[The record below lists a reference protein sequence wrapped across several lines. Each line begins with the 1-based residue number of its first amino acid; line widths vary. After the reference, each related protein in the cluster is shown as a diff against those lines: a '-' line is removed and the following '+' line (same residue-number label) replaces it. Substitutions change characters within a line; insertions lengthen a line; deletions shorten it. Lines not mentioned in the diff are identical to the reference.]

1 MLKIKALKINI
12 NTDNGVYGTPLIKFN
27 DGLTI
32 IKGFN
37 STGKSTLFQSIL
49 YCLGLE
55 ELIGGKNEKTMQSVL
70 KSEILNNDNK
80 IEARV
85 IESNILLEIEGS
97 SIITVRRFISSESKN
112 SGLIEVFHGPL
123 LTDPQH
129 YDYTPMYV
137 HDKGAADSNNS
148 FGFHS
153 FLEKFI
159 GWELP
164 QVQYKDGN
172 QRKLY
177 LQNIFPGFVI
187 EQKAGW
193 SDFFATIPYYALLD
207 RETRAVEFLLNLDSW
222 KNQQRKSNLKL
233 EKNEL
238 ILDWRNKYT
247 EFNAL
252 AYQLGCEI
260 RGVTHQP
267 EIIESKNSIYLVITT
282 EKRTYKMADYIGY
295 LEEEYYKIRDMDI
308 PTVGDQA
315 VESEFNLSNLNEQ
328 LSQLSI
334 NLSSA
339 ISKKNLTI
347 SKYQSFIERLS
358 ELERDKVQNEYHLK
372 VKRKGADLGFAIA
385 HDNCPYCSQ
394 NLNDSLLP
402 KDIEIVPMQIEENL
416 EYLKAQINLIR
427 IYINNHSKDIN
438 GLEREIEKINNNI
451 SETRSNIRT
460 LKTQLVSDNR
470 MPSVELIENRLK
482 LKSKLD
488 LYRKN
493 YDVLASFQEDFKLL
507 SDEWVKILGEE
518 KKLPASLSPF
528 DHKKISELEKSFKS
542 LLVHFHYRSKS
553 LDGISISRDTLLPA
567 VEGYSLKFD
576 SSASDFTR
584 AIWSYTLALK
594 ETSDGFSGNHP
605 SLFILDEP
613 EHQDTGDNDFHLLL
627 KRLGA
632 YSSTQSFVF
641 ASFHQTES
649 TFEACTED
657 VKFNLIDLGKEKF
670 IKLINSTNI

>member
-12 NTDNGVYGTPLIKFN
+12 NTDNGVYGTPLIQFN

-70 KSEILNNDNK
+70 KSEILNNENQ

-85 IESNILLEIEGS
+85 IESNIILEIEGS
-97 SIITVRRFISSESKN
+97 TIATVKRYISSESKN
-112 SGLIEVFHGPL
+112 SGLVEVFDGPM
-123 LTDPQH
+123 LTFPNQ
-129 YDYTPMYV
+129 YDYAPMYV
-137 HDKGAADSNNS
+137 HDKGAADSSNA

-164 QVQYKDGN
+164 NVQYKDGG

-207 RETRAVEFLLNLDSW
+207 KETRAVEFLLNLDSW
-222 KNQQRKSNLKL
+222 KIQQRKSKLKQD
-233 EKNEL
+233 KNEL
-238 ILDWRNKYT
+238 ILNWKNKYT
-247 EFNAL
+247 EFKFL
-252 AYQLGCEI
+252 AHQVACEI
-260 RGVTHQP
+260 RGVSSQP
-267 EIIESKNSIYLVITT
+267 EIIESKYSIYLVYVT
-282 EKRTYKMADYIGY
+282 EERTYNLTEYIRY
-295 LEEEYYKIRDMDI
+295 LEDEYSKIGDLEI
-308 PTVGDQA
+308 PNVGDQA
-315 VESEFNLSNLNEQ
+315 VESEIKISYLNDQ
-328 LSQLSI
+328 LSHLSL
-334 NLSSA
+334 NLSSV
-339 ISKKNLTI
+339 INRKNLTI
-347 SKYQSFIERLS
+347 NKYNSFIERLA
-358 ELERDKVQNEYHLK
+358 ELENDKVQNEYHLK
-372 VKRKGADLGFAIA
+372 VKKKGADEGFAIA

-394 NLNDSLLP
+394 GLNDSLLP

-416 EYLKAQINLIR
+416 EYLKAQINLIK
-427 IYINNHSKDIN
+427 IYINNHISDIDDM
-438 GLEREIEKINNNI
+438 EREIERLNNKI
-451 SETRSNIRT
+451 SETRSSIRT

-470 MPSVELIENRLK
+470 MPSIEQIENRLK
-482 LKSKLD
+482 LKSRLD
-488 LYRKN
+488 LYRRK
-493 YDVLASFQEDFKLL
+493 YDELASFQDDFKML
-507 SDEWVKILGEE
+507 SDEWVQILGEE
-518 KKLPASLSPF
+518 KKLPKSLSLF
-528 DHKKISELEKSFKS
+528 DHKKISELEKSFKK
-542 LLVHFHYRSKS
+542 LLIDFHYRSKA
-553 LDGISISRDTLLPA
+553 LEGISISRDTLLPV

-584 AIWSYTLALK
+584 AIWSFTLALK
-594 ETSDGFSGNHP
+594 ETSERFEGNHP
-605 SLFILDEP
+605 NLFILDEP

-632 YSSTQSFVF
+632 YKNTQSIVF

-657 VKFNLIDLGKEKF
+657 VEFDLVDLGQEKF
-670 IKLINSTNI
+670 IKKLNS

>member
-12 NTDNGVYGTPLIKFN
+12 NTDKGVYGTPLIQFN

-70 KSEILNNDNK
+70 KSEILNNENQ

-97 SIITVRRFISSESKN
+97 SIATVKRYISSESKN
-112 SGLIEVFHGPL
+112 SGLVEVFDGPL
-123 LTDPQH
+123 LTFPNQ
-129 YDYTPMYV
+129 YEYVPMYV
-137 HDKGAADSNNS
+137 HDKGAADSNNA

-153 FLEKFI
+153 FLEKLI

-164 QVQYKDGN
+164 NVQYKDGS

-207 RETRAVEFLLNLDSW
+207 KETRAVEFLLNLDSW
-222 KNQQRKSNLKL
+222 KIQQRKSKLKQD
-233 EKNEL
+233 KNDL

-247 EFNAL
+247 EFKSL
-252 AYQLGCEI
+252 AHQIACEI
-260 RGVTHQP
+260 RGVSNQP
-267 EIIESKNSIYLVITT
+267 EIIESKNAVYLVYIT
-282 EKRTYKMADYIGY
+282 EERTYNLTEYISY
-295 LEEEYYKIRDMDI
+295 LEDEYSKISDLEI
-308 PTVGDQA
+308 PNVGEQA
-315 VESEFNLSNLNEQ
+315 EESELKINYLNEQ

-334 NLSSA
+334 NLSSV
-339 ISKKNLTI
+339 INRKNLTI
-347 SKYQSFIERLS
+347 SKYNSFIERLS
-358 ELERDKVQNEYHLK
+358 ELENDKVQNEYHLK
-372 VKRKGADLGFAIA
+372 VKKKGADEGFAIA

-394 NLNDSLLP
+394 GLNDSLLP

-416 EYLKAQINLIR
+416 EYLKAQINLIK
-427 IYINNHSKDIN
+427 IYINNHRSDIDD
-438 GLEREIEKINNNI
+438 LEREIERLNNKI
-451 SETRSNIRT
+451 SETRSSIRT

-482 LKSKLD
+482 LKSRLD
-488 LYRKN
+488 LYRRK
-493 YDVLASFQEDFKLL
+493 YDELASFQEDFKML
-507 SDEWVKILGEE
+507 SDEWVQILGEE
-518 KKLPASLSPF
+518 KKLPKSLSPF
-528 DHKKISELEKSFKS
+528 DHKKISELEQSFKS
-542 LLVHFHYRSKS
+542 LLVDFHYRSKA

-594 ETSDGFSGNHP
+594 ETSERFEGNHP
-605 SLFILDEP
+605 NLFILDEP

-627 KRLGA
+627 KRLGSYA
-632 YSSTQSFVF
+632 NTQSIVF

-657 VKFNLIDLGKEKF
+657 VEFNLIDLGQEKF
-670 IKLINSTNI
+670 IKKLID

>member
-12 NTDNGVYGTPLIKFN
+12 NTDKGVYGTPLIQFN

-70 KSEILNNDNK
+70 KSEILNNENQ

-97 SIITVRRFISSESKN
+97 SIATVKRYISSESKN
-112 SGLIEVFHGPL
+112 SGLVEVFDGPL
-123 LTDPQH
+123 LTFPNQ
-129 YDYTPMYV
+129 YEYVPMYV
-137 HDKGAADSNNS
+137 HDKGAADSNNA

-153 FLEKFI
+153 FLEKLI

-164 QVQYKDGN
+164 NVQYKDGS

-207 RETRAVEFLLNLDSW
+207 KETRAVEFLLNLDSW
-222 KNQQRKSNLKL
+222 KIQQRKSKLKQD
-233 EKNEL
+233 KNDL

-247 EFNAL
+247 EFKSL
-252 AYQLGCEI
+252 AHQIACEI
-260 RGVTHQP
+260 RGVSNQP
-267 EIIESKNSIYLVITT
+267 EIIESKNAVYLVYVT
-282 EKRTYKMADYIGY
+282 EERTYNLTEYISY
-295 LEEEYYKIRDMDI
+295 LEDEYSKISDLEI
-308 PTVGDQA
+308 PNVGDQA
-315 VESEFNLSNLNEQ
+315 VESELKINYLNEQ

-334 NLSSA
+334 NLSTV
-339 ISKKNLTI
+339 INRKNLTI
-347 SKYQSFIERLS
+347 SKYNSFVERLS
-358 ELERDKVQNEYHLK
+358 ELENDKVQNEYHLK
-372 VKRKGADLGFAIA
+372 VKKKGADEGFAIA

-394 NLNDSLLP
+394 GLNDSLLP

-416 EYLKAQINLIR
+416 EYLKAQINLIK
-427 IYINNHSKDIN
+427 IYINNHRSDIDD
-438 GLEREIEKINNNI
+438 LEREIERLNNKI
-451 SETRSNIRT
+451 SETRSSIRT

-488 LYRKN
+488 LYRRK
-493 YDVLASFQEDFKLL
+493 YDELASFQEDFKML
-507 SDEWVKILGEE
+507 SDEWVQILGEE
-518 KKLPASLSPF
+518 KKLPKSLSPF
-528 DHKKISELEKSFKS
+528 DHKKISELEQSFKS
-542 LLVHFHYRSKS
+542 LLVYFHYRSKA

-594 ETSDGFSGNHP
+594 ETSERFEGNHP
-605 SLFILDEP
+605 NLFILDEP

-632 YSSTQSFVF
+632 YANTQSIVF

-649 TFEACTED
+649 TFEACTEGLE
-657 VKFNLIDLGKEKF
+657 FNLIDLGQEKF
-670 IKLINSTNI
+670 IKKLID

>member
-12 NTDNGVYGTPLIKFN
+12 NTDKGVYGTPLIQFN

-70 KSEILNNDNK
+70 KSEILNNENQ

-97 SIITVRRFISSESKN
+97 SIATVKRYISSESKN
-112 SGLIEVFHGPL
+112 SGLVEVFDGPL
-123 LTDPQH
+123 LTFPNQ
-129 YDYTPMYV
+129 YEYVPMYV
-137 HDKGAADSNNS
+137 HDKGAADSNNA

-153 FLEKFI
+153 FLEKLI

-164 QVQYKDGN
+164 NVQYKDGS

-207 RETRAVEFLLNLDSW
+207 KETRAVEFLLNLDSW
-222 KNQQRKSNLKL
+222 KIQQRKSKLKQD
-233 EKNEL
+233 KNDL

-247 EFNAL
+247 EFKSL
-252 AYQLGCEI
+252 AHQIACEI
-260 RGVTHQP
+260 RGVSNQP
-267 EIIESKNSIYLVITT
+267 EIIESKNAVYLVYVT
-282 EKRTYKMADYIGY
+282 EERTYNLTEYISY
-295 LEEEYYKIRDMDI
+295 LEDEYSKISDLEI
-308 PTVGDQA
+308 PNVGDQA
-315 VESEFNLSNLNEQ
+315 VESELKINYLNEQ

-334 NLSSA
+334 NLSTV
-339 ISKKNLTI
+339 INRKNLTI
-347 SKYQSFIERLS
+347 SKYNSFVERLS
-358 ELERDKVQNEYHLK
+358 ELENDKVQNEYHLK
-372 VKRKGADLGFAIA
+372 VKKKGADEGFAIA

-394 NLNDSLLP
+394 GLNDSLLP

-416 EYLKAQINLIR
+416 EYLKAQINLIK
-427 IYINNHSKDIN
+427 IYINNHRSDIDD
-438 GLEREIEKINNNI
+438 LEREIERLNNKI
-451 SETRSNIRT
+451 SETRSSIRT

-488 LYRKN
+488 LYRRK
-493 YDVLASFQEDFKLL
+493 YDELASFQEDFKML
-507 SDEWVKILGEE
+507 SDEWVQILGEE
-518 KKLPASLSPF
+518 KKLPKSLSPF
-528 DHKKISELEKSFKS
+528 DHKKISELEQSFKS
-542 LLVHFHYRSKS
+542 LLVYFHYRSKA

-594 ETSDGFSGNHP
+594 ETSERFEGNHP
-605 SLFILDEP
+605 NLFVLDEP

-632 YSSTQSFVF
+632 YTNTQSIVF

-649 TFEACTED
+649 TFEACTEG
-657 VKFNLIDLGKEKF
+657 VEFNLIDLGQEKF
-670 IKLINSTNI
+670 IKKLID

>member
-12 NTDNGVYGTPLIKFN
+12 NTDKGVYGTPLIQFN

-70 KSEILNNDNK
+70 KSEILNNENQ

-97 SIITVRRFISSESKN
+97 SIATVKRYISSESKN
-112 SGLIEVFHGPL
+112 SGLVEVFDGPL
-123 LTDPQH
+123 LTSPNR
-129 YDYTPMYV
+129 YEYAPMYV
-137 HDKGAADSNNS
+137 HDKGAADSNNA

-153 FLEKFI
+153 FLERLI
-159 GWELP
+159 GWDLP
-164 QVQYKDGN
+164 HVQYKDGS

-193 SDFFATIPYYALLD
+193 SDFFATIPYYALPD
-207 RETRAVEFLLNLDSW
+207 KETRAVEFLLNLDSW
-222 KNQQRKSNLKL
+222 KIQQRKSKLKQD
-233 EKNEL
+233 KNDL

-247 EFNAL
+247 EFKSL
-252 AYQLGCEI
+252 AHQIACET
-260 RGVTHQP
+260 RGVSSQP
-267 EIIESKNSIYLVITT
+267 EIIESKNAVYLVYVT
-282 EKRTYKMADYIGY
+282 EERTYILTEYISY
-295 LEEEYYKIRDMDI
+295 LEDEYSKISDSEI
-308 PTVGDQA
+308 PNVGEQA
-315 VESEFNLSNLNEQ
+315 VESELKINYLNEQ

-334 NLSSA
+334 NLSSV
-339 ISKKNLTI
+339 INRKNLTI
-347 SKYQSFIERLS
+347 SKYTSFIERLS
-358 ELERDKVQNEYHLK
+358 ELENDKVQNEYHLK
-372 VKRKGADLGFAIA
+372 VKKKGADEGFAIA

-394 NLNDSLLP
+394 GLNDSLLP

-416 EYLKAQINLIR
+416 EYLKAQINLIK
-427 IYINNHSKDIN
+427 IYINNHRSDIDD
-438 GLEREIEKINNNI
+438 LEREIERLNNKI
-451 SETRSNIRT
+451 SETRSSIRT

-482 LKSKLD
+482 LKSRLD
-488 LYRKN
+488 LYRKK
-493 YDVLASFQEDFKLL
+493 YDELASFQEDFKML
-507 SDEWVKILGEE
+507 SDEWVQILGEE
-518 KKLPASLSPF
+518 KKLPKSLSPF
-528 DHKKISELEKSFKS
+528 DHKKISELEKYFKS
-542 LLVHFHYRSKS
+542 LLVDFHYRSKA
-553 LDGISISRDTLLPA
+553 LEGISISRDTLLPV

-594 ETSDGFSGNHP
+594 ETSEGFGGNHP
-605 SLFILDEP
+605 NLFILDEP

-632 YSSTQSFVF
+632 YTNTQSIVF
-641 ASFHQTES
+641 ASFHQTEL
-649 TFEACTED
+649 TFESCTKD
-657 VKFNLIDLGKEKF
+657 VEFNLIDLGQEKF
-670 IKLINSTNI
+670 IKKLIE

>member
-1 MLKIKALKINI
+1 MLKIKALKISI
-12 NTDNGVYGTPLIKFN
+12 STDKGIYGTPLIQFN

-70 KSEILNNDNK
+70 KSEILNNENK

-97 SIITVRRFISSESKN
+97 TIATLKRYISSESKN
-112 SGLIEVFHGPL
+112 AGLVEVFDGPL
-123 LTDPQH
+123 LTSPNQ
-129 YDYTPMYV
+129 YEYTPMYV
-137 HDKGAADSNNS
+137 HDKGAADSNNA

-153 FLEKFI
+153 FLEKLI

-164 QVQYKDGN
+164 NVQYKDGS

-222 KNQQRKSNLKL
+222 KIQQRKSNLKQD
-233 EKNEL
+233 KNDL
-238 ILDWRNKYT
+238 ILNWRNKYT
-247 EFNAL
+247 EFKSL
-252 AYQLGCEI
+252 AQQIACEI
-260 RGVTHQP
+260 RGVSNQP
-267 EIIESKNSIYLVITT
+267 EIIESKNSVYLVYVT
-282 EKRTYKMADYIGY
+282 EEKNYNLTEYISY
-295 LEEEYYKIRDMDI
+295 LEYEYSKISDLEI
-308 PTVGDQA
+308 PKVGDQA
-315 VESEFNLSNLNEQ
+315 AESELKINHLNEQ

-334 NLSSA
+334 NLSSV
-339 ISKKNLTI
+339 INKKNLTI
-347 SKYQSFIERLS
+347 SKYNSFIERLS
-358 ELERDKVQNEYHLK
+358 ELENDKVQNEYHLK
-372 VKRKGADLGFAIA
+372 VKKKGADQGFAIA
-385 HDNCPYCSQ
+385 QDNCPYCSQ
-394 NLNDSLLP
+394 GLNDSLLP

-416 EYLKAQINLIR
+416 EYLKAQINLIK
-427 IYINNHSKDIN
+427 IYINNHKSDIDN
-438 GLEREIEKINNNI
+438 LEREIERLNNKI

-488 LYRKN
+488 LYRRK
-493 YDVLASFQEDFKLL
+493 YDDLASFQEDFKML
-507 SDEWVKILGEE
+507 SDEWVQILGEE
-518 KKLPASLSPF
+518 KKLPKSLSPF
-528 DHKKISELEKSFKS
+528 DHKKISQLEQSFKS
-542 LLVHFHYRSKS
+542 LLVNFHYRSKS
-553 LDGISISRDTLLPA
+553 LDGISVSLETLLPA

-584 AIWSYTLALK
+584 AIWSYALALK
-594 ETSDGFSGNHP
+594 ETSERFEGNHP
-605 SLFILDEP
+605 NLFILDEP

-632 YSSTQSFVF
+632 YANTQSIVF

-649 TFEACTED
+649 TFLACTKD
-657 VKFNLIDLGKEKF
+657 VEFNLIDLGTEKF
-670 IKLINSTNI
+670 IKKIEP

>member
-12 NTDNGVYGTPLIKFN
+12 NTDKGVYGTPLIQFN

-70 KSEILNNDNK
+70 KSEILNNENQ

-97 SIITVRRFISSESKN
+97 SIATVKRYISSESKN
-112 SGLIEVFHGPL
+112 SGLVEVFDGPL
-123 LTDPQH
+123 LTFPNQ
-129 YDYTPMYV
+129 YEYVPMYV
-137 HDKGAADSNNS
+137 HDKGAADSNNA

-153 FLEKFI
+153 FLEKLI

-164 QVQYKDGN
+164 NVQYKDGS

-207 RETRAVEFLLNLDSW
+207 KETRAVEFLLNLDSW
-222 KNQQRKSNLKL
+222 KIQQRKSKLKQD
-233 EKNEL
+233 KNDL

-247 EFNAL
+247 EFKSL
-252 AYQLGCEI
+252 AHQIACEI
-260 RGVTHQP
+260 RGVSNQP
-267 EIIESKNSIYLVITT
+267 EIIESKNAVYLVYVT
-282 EKRTYKMADYIGY
+282 EERTYNLTEYISY
-295 LEEEYYKIRDMDI
+295 LEDEYSKISDLEI
-308 PTVGDQA
+308 PNVGDQA
-315 VESEFNLSNLNEQ
+315 VESELKINYLNEQ

-334 NLSSA
+334 NLSTV
-339 ISKKNLTI
+339 INRKNLTI
-347 SKYQSFIERLS
+347 SKYNSFVERLS
-358 ELERDKVQNEYHLK
+358 ELENDKVQNEYHLK
-372 VKRKGADLGFAIA
+372 VKKKGADEGFAIA

-394 NLNDSLLP
+394 GLNDSLLP

-416 EYLKAQINLIR
+416 EYLKAQINLIK
-427 IYINNHSKDIN
+427 IYINNHRSDIDD
-438 GLEREIEKINNNI
+438 LEREIERLNNKI
-451 SETRSNIRT
+451 SETRSSIRT

-488 LYRKN
+488 LYIRK
-493 YDVLASFQEDFKLL
+493 YDELASFQEDFKML
-507 SDEWVKILGEE
+507 SDEWVQILGEE
-518 KKLPASLSPF
+518 KKLPKSLSPF
-528 DHKKISELEKSFKS
+528 DHKKISELEQSFKS
-542 LLVHFHYRSKS
+542 LLVYFHYRSKA

-594 ETSDGFSGNHP
+594 ETSERFEGNHP
-605 SLFILDEP
+605 NLFVLDEP

-632 YSSTQSFVF
+632 YTNTQSIVF

-649 TFEACTED
+649 TFEACTEG
-657 VKFNLIDLGKEKF
+657 VEFNLIDLGQEKF
-670 IKLINSTNI
+670 IKKLID

>member
-12 NTDNGVYGTPLIKFN
+12 NTDKGVYGTPLIQFN

-70 KSEILNNDNK
+70 KSEILNNENQ

-97 SIITVRRFISSESKN
+97 SIATVKRYISSESKN
-112 SGLIEVFHGPL
+112 SGLVEVFDGPL
-123 LTDPQH
+123 LTFPNQ
-129 YDYTPMYV
+129 YEYVPMYV
-137 HDKGAADSNNS
+137 HDKGAADSNNA

-153 FLEKFI
+153 FLEKLI

-164 QVQYKDGN
+164 NVQYKDGS

-207 RETRAVEFLLNLDSW
+207 KETRAVEFLLNLDSW
-222 KNQQRKSNLKL
+222 KIQQRKSKLKQD
-233 EKNEL
+233 KNDL

-247 EFNAL
+247 EFKSL
-252 AYQLGCEI
+252 AHQIACEI
-260 RGVTHQP
+260 RGVSNQP
-267 EIIESKNSIYLVITT
+267 EIIESKNAVYLVYVT
-282 EKRTYKMADYIGY
+282 EERTYNLTEYISY
-295 LEEEYYKIRDMDI
+295 LEDEYSKISDLEI
-308 PTVGDQA
+308 PNVGDQA
-315 VESEFNLSNLNEQ
+315 VESELKINYLNEQ

-334 NLSSA
+334 NLSTV
-339 ISKKNLTI
+339 INRKNLTI
-347 SKYQSFIERLS
+347 SKYNSFVERLS
-358 ELERDKVQNEYHLK
+358 ELENDKVQNEYHLK
-372 VKRKGADLGFAIA
+372 VKKKGADEGFAIA

-394 NLNDSLLP
+394 GLNDSLLP

-416 EYLKAQINLIR
+416 EYLKAQINLIK
-427 IYINNHSKDIN
+427 IYINNHRSDIDD
-438 GLEREIEKINNNI
+438 LEREIERLNNKI
-451 SETRSNIRT
+451 SETRSSIRT

-488 LYRKN
+488 LYRRK
-493 YDVLASFQEDFKLL
+493 YDELASFQEDFKML
-507 SDEWVKILGEE
+507 SDEWVQILGEE
-518 KKLPASLSPF
+518 KKLPKSLSPF
-528 DHKKISELEKSFKS
+528 DHKKISELEQSFKS
-542 LLVHFHYRSKS
+542 LLVYFHYRSKA

-594 ETSDGFSGNHP
+594 ETSERFEGNHP
-605 SLFILDEP
+605 NLFILDEP

-632 YSSTQSFVF
+632 YTNTQSIVF

-649 TFEACTED
+649 TFEACTEG
-657 VKFNLIDLGKEKF
+657 VEFNLIDLGQEKF
-670 IKLINSTNI
+670 IKKLID

>member
-12 NTDNGVYGTPLIKFN
+12 NTDKGVYGTPLIQFY

-70 KSEILNNDNK
+70 KSEILNNENQ

-97 SIITVRRFISSESKN
+97 SIATVKRYISSESKN
-112 SGLIEVFHGPL
+112 SGLVEVFDGPL
-123 LTDPQH
+123 LTSPNQ
-129 YDYTPMYV
+129 YDYSPMYV
-137 HDKGAADSNNS
+137 HDKGAADNNNA

-153 FLEKFI
+153 FLEKLI

-164 QVQYKDGN
+164 NVQYKDGS

-207 RETRAVEFLLNLDSW
+207 KETRAVEFLLNLDSW
-222 KNQQRKSNLKL
+222 KIQQRKSKLKQDR
-233 EKNEL
+233 NDL

-247 EFNAL
+247 EFKSL
-252 AYQLGCEI
+252 AHQIACEI
-260 RGVTHQP
+260 RGVSNQP
-267 EIIESKNSIYLVITT
+267 EIIESKNSVYLVYVT
-282 EKRTYKMADYIGY
+282 EEKTYNLTEYISY
-295 LEEEYYKIRDMDI
+295 LEDEYAKIRDLEI
-308 PTVGDQA
+308 PNVGDQA
-315 VESEFNLSNLNEQ
+315 VESELKINYLNEQ

-334 NLSSA
+334 NLSSV
-339 ISKKNLTI
+339 ISRKNLTI
-347 SKYQSFIERLS
+347 SKYYSFIERLS
-358 ELERDKVQNEYHLK
+358 ELENDKVQNEYHLK
-372 VKRKGADLGFAIA
+372 VKKKGADEGFAIA
-385 HDNCPYCSQ
+385 HDNCPYCNQ
-394 NLNDSLLP
+394 GLNDSLLP

-416 EYLKAQINLIR
+416 EYLKAQINLIK
-427 IYINNHSKDIN
+427 IYINNHRSDIDD
-438 GLEREIEKINNNI
+438 LEREIERLNNKI
-451 SETRSNIRT
+451 SETRSHIRT

-470 MPSVELIENRLK
+470 MPSIELIENRLK
-482 LKSKLD
+482 LKSRLD
-488 LYRKN
+488 LYRRK
-493 YDVLASFQEDFKLL
+493 YEELSSFQEDFKML
-507 SDEWVKILGEE
+507 SNEWVQILGEE
-518 KKLPASLSPF
+518 RKLPKSLSRI
-528 DHKKISELEKSFKS
+528 DHMKISELEQSFKS
-542 LLVHFHYRSKS
+542 LLEDFHYRSKA

-594 ETSDGFSGNHP
+594 ETSERYGGNHP
-605 SLFILDEP
+605 NLFILDEP
-613 EHQDTGDNDFHLLL
+613 EHQDTGDNDFHSLL

-632 YSSTQSFVF
+632 YTNTQSIVF

-649 TFEACTED
+649 TFVACTED
-657 VKFNLIDLGKEKF
+657 VEFNLIDLGQEKF
-670 IKLINSTNI
+670 INKIIDQ

>member
-12 NTDNGVYGTPLIKFN
+12 NTDKGVYGTPLIQFN

-70 KSEILNNDNK
+70 KSEILNNENQ

-97 SIITVRRFISSESKN
+97 SIATVKRYISSESKN
-112 SGLIEVFHGPL
+112 SGLVEVFDGPL
-123 LTDPQH
+123 LTFPNQ
-129 YDYTPMYV
+129 YEYVPMYV
-137 HDKGAADSNNS
+137 HDKGAADSNNA

-153 FLEKFI
+153 FLEKLI

-164 QVQYKDGN
+164 NVQYKDGS

-207 RETRAVEFLLNLDSW
+207 KETRAVEFLLNLDSW
-222 KNQQRKSNLKL
+222 KIQQRKSKLKQD
-233 EKNEL
+233 KNDL

-247 EFNAL
+247 EFKSL
-252 AYQLGCEI
+252 AHQIACEI
-260 RGVTHQP
+260 RGVSNQP
-267 EIIESKNSIYLVITT
+267 EIIESKNSVYLVYVT
-282 EKRTYKMADYIGY
+282 EERTYNLTEYISY
-295 LEEEYYKIRDMDI
+295 LEDEYSKISDLEI
-308 PTVGDQA
+308 PNVGDQA
-315 VESEFNLSNLNEQ
+315 VESELKINYLNEQ

-334 NLSSA
+334 NLSTV
-339 ISKKNLTI
+339 INRKNLTI
-347 SKYQSFIERLS
+347 SKYNSFVERLS
-358 ELERDKVQNEYHLK
+358 ELENDKMQNEYHLK
-372 VKRKGADLGFAIA
+372 VKKKGADEGFAIA

-394 NLNDSLLP
+394 GLNDSLLP

-416 EYLKAQINLIR
+416 EYLKAQINLIK
-427 IYINNHSKDIN
+427 IYINNHRSDIDD
-438 GLEREIEKINNNI
+438 LEREIERLNNKI
-451 SETRSNIRT
+451 SETRSSIRT

-488 LYRKN
+488 LYRRK
-493 YDVLASFQEDFKLL
+493 YDELASFQEDFKML
-507 SDEWVKILGEE
+507 SDEWVQILGEE
-518 KKLPASLSPF
+518 KKLPKSLSPF
-528 DHKKISELEKSFKS
+528 DHKKISELEQSFKS
-542 LLVHFHYRSKS
+542 LLVYFHYRSKA

-594 ETSDGFSGNHP
+594 ETSERFEGNHP
-605 SLFILDEP
+605 NLFILDEP

-632 YSSTQSFVF
+632 YTNTQSIVF

-649 TFEACTED
+649 TFEACTEG
-657 VKFNLIDLGKEKF
+657 VEFNLIDLGQEKF
-670 IKLINSTNI
+670 IKKLID